1 MKIINTFAFTLI
13 VSLMVQMN
21 LLAQDEVPEYNQ
33 FAINAISQ
41 AVTQYHQHEFVGYK
55 KCMIITMKIMSINDT
70 SGEFVLLY
78 ILTDRNYKDLNPTH
92 YVHVNKELIL
102 IKVDSQCKV
111 DPAKYGII
119 KITEEIKKEALHL
132 LLGPDVAVTG
142 KDAPIM
148 IFNYKKLALKR
159 ALFLNEHPPEKYW
172 F

>member
-1 MKIINTFAFTLI
+1 MKIIKTFAFIFI
-13 VSLMVQMN
+13 VLLMGQMN
-21 LLAQDEVPEYNQ
+21 LLAQNKEPEQNQ
-33 FAINAISQ
+33 FVINALSQ
-41 AVTQYHQHEFVGYK
+41 AVTQYHQHEFVGSK

-70 SGEFVLLY
+70 SGEFVLRY
-78 ILTDRNYKDLNPTH
+78 ILTDYNYKGLSPTH
-92 YVHVNKELIL
+92 YVYVNKELIL
-102 IKVDSQCKV
+102 IKVDSQCKE
-111 DPAKYGII
+111 DPAKYGIV

-159 ALFLNEHPPEKYW
+159 ELFLNEHPPEKYW